1 MFPKVASRLPMA
13 NVAFKT
19 SCAPKSAPAVS
30 ILTVRSL
37 PRARPREGGHARSPW
52 CHVSCVA
59 INFHLFP
66 DTMSYLLVP
75 PQMRSHQNQV
85 PHPDLAPGRF
95 LACAL
100 PHSGRRDQVGLWPR
114 GCKPNAKVSTSS
126 DVSFFPSVY
135 SLIATFVF
143 FNVMQS
149 CHITLGRSTEL
160 ALSGRAP
167 RHVPWLVSFFVVF
180 FLFFQ
185 IPEPFTV
192 PCCP

>member
-59 INFHLFP
+59 STFICP
-66 DTMSYLLVP
+66 DTMSYHLVP

-100 PHSGRRDQVGLWPR
+100 PHSDRRDQVGLWPR
-114 GCKPNAKVSTSS
+114 GCKPSAKVSTSS
-126 DVSFFPSVY
+126 DVSFVHSVTPVTA
-135 SLIATFVF
+135 SL
-143 FNVMQS
+143 
-149 CHITLGRSTEL
+149 LG
-160 ALSGRAP
+160 ARAGS
-167 RHVPWLVSFFVVF
+167 WLVHSPTEVGEAKSAFG
-180 FLFFQ
+180 
-185 IPEPFTV
+185 PGDAS
-192 PCCP
+192 